1 MYFVTPPYV
10 VRSLSKRNLT
20 WKINTTENIIYLTF
34 DDGPIPEITT
44 FVLKQLEKFNA
55 KATFFCVGD
64 NVRKYPEVFEKI
76 VTDLHSVGNHSYNHL
91 NGWKSLSK
99 DYLHNIEKCS
109 PFFET
114 DLFRPP
120 YGKISPMQILKLKK
134 NYSIVLW
141 SVLSYDFDCETTCQ
155 RCLENVISHTKAGSI
170 VVFHD
175 SIKAKKNLFYTLP
188 RFLKHFTDLGFE
200 FKSLTKEVCESN
212 NLVEMQNN

>member
-20 WKINTTENIIYLTF
+20 WKINTSEKVIYLTF
-34 DDGPIPEITT
+34 DDGPIPEVTT
-44 FVLKQLEKFNA
+44 FVLKQLEEFDA

-64 NVRKYPEVFEKI
+64 NVRKYPEIFETI
-76 VTDLHSVGNHSYNHL
+76 INANHAIGNHSYNHL

-99 DYLHNIEKCS
+99 DYLKNIQKCDS
-109 PFFET
+109 FFET
-114 DLFRPP
+114 NLFRPP

-141 SVLSYDFDCETTCQ
+141 SVLSYDFDIETTGEK
-155 RCLENVISHTKAGSI
+155 CLENVISHSEAGSI

-175 SIKAKKNLFYTLP
+175 SIKASENLFYALP
-188 RFLKHFTDLGFE
+188 KFLKHFSDLGFE
-200 FKSLTKEVCESN
+200 FRALTKEVCESN
-212 NLVEMQNN
+212 NMVEIQNN

>member
-20 WKINTTENIIYLTF
+20 WNINTLDKVIYLTF
-34 DDGPIPEITT
+34 DDGPIPEVTT
-44 FVLKQLEKFNA
+44 FVLKQLKEFNA

-64 NVRKYPEVFEKI
+64 NVRKYPEVFKEI
-76 VTDLHSVGNHSYNHL
+76 IWDQHSVGNHSFNHL

-99 DYLHNIEKCS
+99 NYLHNIQKCNS
-109 PFFET
+109 FFQT

-141 SVLSYDFDCETTCQ
+141 SVLSYDFDNETTGEK
-155 RCLENVISHTKAGSI
+155 CLENVILHSEPGSI

-175 SIKAKKNLFYTLP
+175 SIKAKENLYYTLP
-188 RFLKHFTDLGFE
+188 RFLDHFTKLGFE
-200 FKSLTKEVCESN
+200 FRALTKEVCESN
-212 NLVEMQNN
+212 NLVEIQNN